1 VTPERRAAS
10 TRRRATTRETRDDAR
25 RAMSRKRPR
34 ATRDTSDD
42 DAHLSTVVQ
51 KSSLQ
56 TARATTRNGAKRA
69 RRDATGRKVRARG
82 KSSTA
87 PLALAVTHDRVRTL
101 EVR

>member
-1 VTPERRAAS
+1 
-10 TRRRATTRETRDDAR
+10 
-25 RAMSRKRPR
+25 MSRKRPR

>member
-10 TRRRATTRETRDDAR
+10 TRDARRRATTRDDAR

>member
-10 TRRRATTRETRDDAR
+10 TRRRATTRDDAR